1 MIRIFNKYIIMKVTI
16 FILALCLGS
25 CKTKEKVT
33 ENLTETAQASCSSVQ
48 LTTEQTE
55 QEGQATTQ
63 EETMHTQWS
72 DSIVER
78 FHERVVTDS
87 TGRVLLHEVEHSKD
101 TYKGRGQ
108 HQAKRTDN
116 RQEKATVQSQE
127 LTIAQ
132 NDSTYNG
139 GSLNEVTVVKK
150 KTWRWLWYVGTL
162 ASLLI
167 VGFIISKVIR
177 R

>member
-1 MIRIFNKYIIMKVTI
+1 MKMTTRLLIFL
-16 FILALCLGS
+16 FALCLCG
-25 CKTKEKVT
+25 CKTKQKVT
-33 ENLTETAQASCSSVQ
+33 ENLIETAQASCSSVQ

-55 QEGQATTQ
+55 QEGQATSQ

-127 LTIAQ
+127 LTIAK

-139 GSLNEVTVVKK
+139 GSLNEVTVVKN
-150 KTWRWLWYVGTL
+150 KTWRWLWYVGIV
-162 ASLLI
+162 ASLLML
-167 VGFIISKVIR
+167 GCIILKVIR